1 MPTRQA
7 LDAFIA
13 QVVSGDHVG
22 AIADW
27 YAQDAWMQENQGEP
41 RRGRE
46 GLMASEAKVLAR
58 MDKVETELIAP
69 PVVDGDRVV
78 IRWRFTFTPK
88 AGGKVMSMEEV
99 AWQTWSGDK
108 VVTETFFYD
117 PAQRAGRKN

>member
-27 YAQDAWMQENQGEP
+27 YAPDAWMQENQAEP
-41 RRGRE
+41 RVGRE
-46 GLMASEAKVLAR
+46 TLMASEAKVLAR
-58 MDKVETELIAP
+58 MDKVETELVAP
-69 PVVDGDRVV
+69 PLADGDRVV

-88 AGGKVMSMEEV
+88 AGGKVMIMEEV
-99 AWQTWSGDK
+99 AWQTWDGDK

-117 PAQRAGRKN
+117 PAQRGG